1 MNTIISSKKLSQ
13 DSSNKNMSET
23 SIKKIKT
30 NLTLKS
36 NEKNSI
42 NDITNSSQES
52 RNSLEKC
59 EQCHKYEKEV
69 ESLAFLKLE
78 TERKYQEEKLKNKLL
93 QKKYKNDT
101 TLSTNELNST
111 ISSLR
116 QDILKKDVEIKHLQ
130 EQAMKYKNKYD
141 KTLSQFESEKNN
153 FISNE
158 EKKNN
163 QKNQEIQFLIN
174 NTNNQMLGYAKENTE
189 LIGKI
194 NFLSDEKCKL
204 EQENIKLK
212 ADNDNYNAMVKKL
225 SQINNELKCDKNLL
239 MSEIEG
245 YKREIGIIKEN
256 LENKIKENNDNF
268 KKNELLKQD
277 SSKNLFIAVNKQQEL
292 IETEIN
298 FEKLKNEN
306 MNLKNII
313 ENLNNN
319 VNYMK
324 NAKNVNDLLL
334 AKHINENKILI
345 QENNELKQRIK
356 YIEQEYNKIKKE
368 PKKDS
373 NFEND
378 LQNKNNI
385 LINENNNQLDEINKL
400 ISQNEFLK
408 NYYFNHENELI
419 KQKNA
424 MNNNSNISQQ
434 YQSNDNIK

>member
-13 DSSNKNMSET
+13 DSSNKNISET

-158 EKKNN
+158 EKKIN
-163 QKNQEIQFLIN
+163 Q
-174 NTNNQMLGYAKENTE
+174 T
-189 LIGKI
+189 
-194 NFLSDEKCKL
+194 
-204 EQENIKLK
+204 
-212 ADNDNYNAMVKKL
+212 
-225 SQINNELKCDKNLL
+225 
-239 MSEIEG
+239 
-245 YKREIGIIKEN
+245 R
-256 LENKIKENNDNF
+256 
-268 KKNELLKQD
+268 
-277 SSKNLFIAVNKQQEL
+277 
-292 IETEIN
+292 
-298 FEKLKNEN
+298 
-306 MNLKNII
+306 
-313 ENLNNN
+313 
-319 VNYMK
+319 
-324 NAKNVNDLLL
+324 
-334 AKHINENKILI
+334 
-345 QENNELKQRIK
+345 
-356 YIEQEYNKIKKE
+356 
-368 PKKDS
+368 
-373 NFEND
+373 
-378 LQNKNNI
+378 
-385 LINENNNQLDEINKL
+385 
-400 ISQNEFLK
+400 
-408 NYYFNHENELI
+408 
-419 KQKNA
+419 
-424 MNNNSNISQQ
+424 
-434 YQSNDNIK
+434 